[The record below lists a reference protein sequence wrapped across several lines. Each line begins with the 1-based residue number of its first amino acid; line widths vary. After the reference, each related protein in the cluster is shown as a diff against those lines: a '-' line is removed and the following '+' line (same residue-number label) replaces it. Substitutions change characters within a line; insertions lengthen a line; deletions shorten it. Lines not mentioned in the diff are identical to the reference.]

1 MAVFVLSLVL
11 STTTAEREVPIRF
24 TSAQFLNTYEYQTG
38 DVYAASRSIDDDFQ
52 TFAISA
58 STATVDADGQTLA
71 LDMGSSISGPIS
83 VLVTVNIPGVIQQWM
98 QPLRVY
104 LGNSLYERAFECE
117 RDVAGLWQYQCL
129 HPTSACRFLTIFLP
143 QTAVNTWMVVN
154 EVQATSHAVSASNI
168 DPTPPIIES
177 AYNTLLNASGINRSA
192 TLRVAARQ
200 VGQMLPLVVFLH
212 PYTWT
217 GGLWYRTFAPDRSSP
232 QIHMVP
238 EGTRDNNNY
247 PFWNATDACCN
258 LDNAMVD
265 DVAYIETLVRQAIR
279 HHNADPDNV
288 TIIGMSNG
296 AFMVHRLICEL
307 PTLFSLAISI
317 NGASWIDQYDCP
329 GLRRRGGVFPTI
341 MNVHSTN
348 DQVVP
353 PAGGRVLPSLRDYPS
368 ATEVTNRWKTA
379 SGCTANRHTLSSAL
393 LTNNVVNID
402 EHFNCSR
409 GNKVFDM
416 ALNGQTHGPS
426 LSQRWLSEL
435 FRIADLGNLRPHQC

>member
-1 MAVFVLSLVL
+1 MLTFVVPLVL
-11 STTTAEREVPIRF
+11 TTTPTEQGVPIRF
-24 TSAQFLNTYEYQTG
+24 TRAHFSTPYEYAAER
-38 DVYAASRSIDDDFQ
+38 YAASRSIDGDLQ
-52 TFAISA
+52 TLAISG
-58 STATVDADGQTLA
+58 STATVNADGQTLG
-71 LDMGSSISGPIS
+71 LDMGNAISGPIS
-83 VLVTVNIPGVIQQWM
+83 VRVRVSIPGVVQQWM
-98 QPLRVY
+98 EPLRVY
-104 LGNSLYERAFECE
+104 LGNALHERAFQCE
-117 RDVAGLWQYQCL
+117 RDVAGLWQFHCL
-129 HPTSACRFLTIFLP
+129 HPVDAHRFLTILLP
-143 QTAVNTWMVVN
+143 QTTGNTWMVVN
-154 EVQATSHAVSASNI
+154 EVQATSVSASDI
-168 DPTPPIIES
+168 APTPPIIES
-177 AYNTLLNASGINRSA
+177 AYDTLLNASGINRSA

-217 GGLWYRTFAPDRSSP
+217 GGLWYQTFAPDRSSP

-258 LDNAMVD
+258 LDNAIVD

-329 GLRRRGGVFPTI
+329 GLRRRVGVFPTI

-353 PAGGRVLPSLRDYPS
+353 PAGGRVLPPLRDYPS
-368 ATEVTNRWKTA
+368 ATEVTDRWKTA

-409 GNKVFDM
+409 GNKVFNM

-426 LSQRWLSEL
+426 LSQRWLSEF